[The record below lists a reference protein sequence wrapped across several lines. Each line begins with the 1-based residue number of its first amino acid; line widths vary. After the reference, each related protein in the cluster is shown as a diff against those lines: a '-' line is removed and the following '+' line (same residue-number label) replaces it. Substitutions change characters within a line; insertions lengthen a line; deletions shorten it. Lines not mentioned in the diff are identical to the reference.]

1 VLECGISGRWRLTI
15 TGLILSAGIGL
26 AVVVVPWWALNKVD
40 KLRNKKP
47 RFLDWVAIFVV
58 TILFTVAVGL
68 VVN

>member
-1 VLECGISGRWRLTI
+1 M
-15 TGLILSAGIGL
+15 SAGIGL